1 MFQNF
6 SSQRILKTLN
16 SNLINKL
23 CILVWFDSFS
33 LKIQGFSCK
42 KYFNFSLFLSVV
54 LQTCCGF
61 RCDCPR
67 DLQSEDSQGTE
78 QGAKAALVFS
88 CCERLSRAL
97 CSLPVS
103 SVEKPAK
110 QKSEVLGCNSQTI
123 FKRVMLYCIF
133 PFIYKACLAFICAA
147 VPAIHLVQNRAL
159 LYEERSPLKSEQ
171 SQREVTKMH
180 LFVPLQIVPWTER

>member
-1 MFQNF
+1 M
-6 SSQRILKTLN
+6 
-16 SNLINKL
+16 
-23 CILVWFDSFS
+23 
-33 LKIQGFSCK
+33 
-42 KYFNFSLFLSVV
+42 V

-180 LFVPLQIVPWTER
+180 LFVPLQIVPWTERWVCVINGIRSSFFLLVKYWLYTQSQSTTMLSQCGIPAASERYL

>member
-1 MFQNF
+1 M
-6 SSQRILKTLN
+6 
-16 SNLINKL
+16 
-23 CILVWFDSFS
+23 
-33 LKIQGFSCK
+33 
-42 KYFNFSLFLSVV
+42 V
-54 LQTCCGF
+54 LQTSCGF

-78 QGAKAALVFS
+78 QRAKAALVFS
-88 CCERLSRAL
+88 CCGRLSRAL
-97 CSLPVS
+97 CSLPGL

-133 PFIYKACLAFICAA
+133 PFIYKECLAFMCAA
-147 VPAIHLVQNRAL
+147 VPAIHLVQNHAL
-159 LYEERSPLKSEQ
+159 LYEERSLKSEQ

-180 LFVPLQIVPWTER
+180 LFVPLQIVPRTERWICAINGVRSSFFFLLKYWLYTQSQSTTVFSQCGIPAASERYL